1 MKVNKFRQTI
11 VDKRWLLK
19 QQGMSRVMLKNANRA
34 PLFDN
39 LRVLG
44 GLAKM
49 GVG

>member
-1 MKVNKFRQTI
+1 MKANKFRQTI

-19 QQGMSRVMLKNANRA
+19 QHGMSSVLKSANRA

-39 LRVLG
+39 LRVPG

-49 GVG
+49 AIG

>member
-1 MKVNKFRQTI
+1 MKANKLRQPIVN
-11 VDKRWLLK
+11 KRWLLK
-19 QQGMSRVMLKNANRA
+19 QQGMTSVMLKSANRA